1 MASKINR
8 QLSLMNVFHK
18 AFFIKIG
25 NYFSDAILKKQT
37 LYFGIFLPVVYSFIA
52 IFFTPVW
59 GDELLYHIPTAKNF
73 TFSVLF
79 GDNLLYN
86 TAYTPLPYIIGKT
99 FINMWDSYILLRL
112 INFLIFLC
120 LLLVFYKIF
129 ILLNKKPLFFILLL
143 ISNPYLLRASTTY
156 YMFNYGLLF
165 AFIAFYFIIKNET
178 KFSNTIVSLML
189 SLAVLSQQWMLIL
202 VVARQIV
209 ELVNNI
215 KLKNGL
221 NVYIKNLAVQ
231 VVLLSPALLI
241 FFIWKGLTVPQFN
254 IHQLKPT
261 FEHANAVFANIGFI
275 GIFIILF
282 NFKRFLNINYL
293 SLIFLIPLIW
303 LTIPNHSNLHGLENS
318 TGVAAQICTQLQKFV
333 LIPYNFSMLILV
345 FFGILVY
352 VLVFINKSDKF
363 SHILKLFIIGLSV
376 VFTSSVKLGA
386 SHIYILVPFIFLY
399 FRDEIDGNKYLKQSI
414 LIQMYF
420 LALFYLIYYTNFI
433 TTNNSL

>member
-165 AFIAFYFIIKNET
+165 AFIAFYFI
-178 KFSNTIVSLML
+178 
-189 SLAVLSQQWMLIL
+189 
-202 VVARQIV
+202 
-209 ELVNNI
+209 
-215 KLKNGL
+215 
-221 NVYIKNLAVQ
+221 
-231 VVLLSPALLI
+231 
-241 FFIWKGLTVPQFN
+241 
-254 IHQLKPT
+254 
-261 FEHANAVFANIGFI
+261 
-275 GIFIILF
+275 
-282 NFKRFLNINYL
+282 
-293 SLIFLIPLIW
+293 
-303 LTIPNHSNLHGLENS
+303 
-318 TGVAAQICTQLQKFV
+318 
-333 LIPYNFSMLILV
+333 
-345 FFGILVY
+345 
-352 VLVFINKSDKF
+352 
-363 SHILKLFIIGLSV
+363 
-376 VFTSSVKLGA
+376 
-386 SHIYILVPFIFLY
+386 
-399 FRDEIDGNKYLKQSI
+399 
-414 LIQMYF
+414 
-420 LALFYLIYYTNFI
+420 
-433 TTNNSL
+433 